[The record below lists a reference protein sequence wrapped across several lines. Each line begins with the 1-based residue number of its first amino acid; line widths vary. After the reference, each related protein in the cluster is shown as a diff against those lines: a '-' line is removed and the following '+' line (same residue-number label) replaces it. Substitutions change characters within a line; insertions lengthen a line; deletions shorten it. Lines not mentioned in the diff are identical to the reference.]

1 MAAMQSIRAC
11 KKVKHKT
18 SKLRS
23 LRTSVQATSSCCHL
37 TGKKT

>member
-1 MAAMQSIRAC
+1 VAAMQSIRAC

-18 SKLRS
+18 SKLSS
-23 LRTSVQATSSCCHL
+23 LHTYVQAISSCCHL